1 MVKRDMRKTVLVQAV
16 ACALVSGIAHAAVKV
31 EDKTFNTAANM
42 LAYTEFELSGE
53 PLAEALGLDL
63 DVLDANRADEP
74 TPFDF
79 AAGIESYEY
88 SEEAMY
94 ALNYQSG
101 MGPHLVNGPQNL
113 ARGGTM
119 ADLGKRVMAMAEAVG
134 FPADEIPQGM
144 YPLSLPYSS
153 ANPEFAEAVNTTP
166 VNGDQI
172 TIKTAKGVEKTVKT
186 QVPAYFRDYTTLRWS
201 GSDNLLVPAAVGGIL
216 LKEVMWSQDFLGGM
230 HVAESDE
237 EVEAASA
244 TMDQDGKHKLGVS
257 AADGFNGMMLTEQSI
272 DKLTIMQNQLGFDG
286 KQLGAKITPQYDPA
300 KGVIYF
306 PHQVKVTETRN
317 NDAGAIGKL
326 DVVDGSAQLRDA
338 WMMLWPLSEFYAF
351 SDQRTAN
358 TNQNPA
364 FHAVFDGEP
373 FASTPK
379 ANQTNDLG
387 KAVAGSDAFSLALN
401 LSSFTFKNLTALH
414 FDGKAGTLVDSWQ
427 AGKQSKHVTTFDA
440 AYALVAL
447 QIFQRAQDALP
458 VGYAAGD
465 NGELN
470 LKTEQGQQ
478 ALELIHKQAD
488 FILANL
494 KGNNG
499 LVYDGLTLGGKVDKA
514 QSVDAQFAAIRG
526 LTAAFLATSDAKYR
540 TAARE
545 LFIAADKAY
554 FSAKAGTWLAGK
566 QGEYTPWTQAAI
578 SGALRSA
585 MLNLRNEGAEK
596 APELELAKL
605 TGQYVSWF
613 RGTVNGGM
621 QMAEWVGDSGE
632 NVIEGAGGDTDE
644 DDVPQVTAAGGKH
657 GTAMV
662 MAAKA
667 VVSE

>member
-1 MVKRDMRKTVLVQAV
+1 MNKTALVQGITL
-16 ACALVSGIAHAAVKV
+16 ALLGSAAHAAVKV
-31 EDKTFNTAANM
+31 EDTSFNTAANM

-63 DVLDANRADEP
+63 DVLDPNRADEP

-119 ADLGKRVMAMAEAVG
+119 AALGERVLAMADAVG
-134 FPADEIPQGM
+134 FPADEVPQGM

-153 ANPEFAEAVNTTP
+153 AKPQFAGAVNASP
-166 VNGDQI
+166 VNGDELS
-172 TIKTAKGVEKTVKT
+172 IKTAKGVEKSVKT

-201 GSDNLLVPAAVGGIL
+201 GSDNLLNPAAVGGIL

-230 HVAESDE
+230 HVAATDE

-244 TMDQDGKHKLGVS
+244 SMDQDGKHKLGVS

-272 DKLTIMQNQLGFDG
+272 DKLAILQGQLGFDG
-286 KQLGAKITPQYDPA
+286 KQLGAAITPQYDPA
-300 KGVIYF
+300 KGIVYF
-306 PHQVKVTETRN
+306 PHQVKVTESAK
-317 NDAGAIGKL
+317 NDVGAIGKL
-326 DVVDGSAQLRDA
+326 DLVDASSQLRDS
-338 WMMLWPLSEFYAF
+338 WMLLWPLSEFFAY
-351 SDQRTAN
+351 SDQRSAN
-358 TNQNPA
+358 SNQNPA
-364 FHAVFDGEP
+364 FHAVFDGQP
-373 FASTPK
+373 FAAAPV
-379 ANQTNDLG
+379 ANQSGDLS
-387 KAVAGSDAFSLALN
+387 KATAGQDAFSLALN
-401 LSSFTFKNLTALH
+401 LSNMVFKNLDALH
-414 FDGKAGTLVDSWQ
+414 FNRNAGTLVDSWQ
-427 AGKQSKHVTTFDA
+427 AGKQGQHVTTFDA

-470 LKTEQGQQ
+470 LNTPQGKE
-478 ALELIHKQAD
+478 ALVLVRKQAD
-488 FILANL
+488 FILTQL
-494 KGNNG
+494 MGKNG
-499 LVYDGLTLGGKVDKA
+499 LVYDGLTLGGKPDA
-514 QSVDAQFAAIRG
+514 GQSVDAQFAAVRG
-526 LTAAFLATSDAKYR
+526 LSAAFLATQDTKYR
-540 TAARE
+540 TAARK
-545 LFIAADKAY
+545 LFIATDKAY
-554 FSAKAGTWLAGK
+554 FNAKAGTWLVGS
-566 QGEYTPWTQAAI
+566 QGDYTPWTQAAI
-578 SGALRSA
+578 SGGLRAA
-585 MLNLRNEGAEK
+585 MLNLRNTGAEK
-596 APELELAKL
+596 APALELAQL
-605 TGQYVSWF
+605 TQRYVSWF

-632 NVIEGAGGDTDE
+632 NIIQGAGSDTDE
-644 DDVPQVTAAGGKH
+644 DGVPQVTAAGGQH

-667 VVSE
+667 RISE

>member
-1 MVKRDMRKTVLVQAV
+1 MKKTALVQGITL
-16 ACALVSGIAHAAVKV
+16 ALLGSAAHAAVKV
-31 EDKTFNTAANM
+31 EDASFHTAASM

-63 DVLDANRADEP
+63 DVLDPNRADEP

-113 ARGGTM
+113 ARGGTL
-119 ADLGKRVMAMAEAVG
+119 ADLGKRVLAMAEAVG
-134 FPADEIPQGM
+134 FPADEVPQGM
-144 YPLSLPYSS
+144 YPLSLPYAS
-153 ANPEFAEAVNTTP
+153 AKPQFAQAVNTSP

-172 TIKTAKGVEKTVKT
+172 TIKTAKGNEKSVKT
-186 QVPAYFRDYTTLRWS
+186 QVPAYFRDYATLRWS

-230 HVAESDE
+230 HVAETDE

-272 DKLTIMQNQLGFDG
+272 DKLAILQGQLGYDG
-286 KQLGAKITPQYDPA
+286 KQLGAKISPQYDPA
-300 KGVIYF
+300 KGVVYF
-306 PHQVKVTETRN
+306 PHQVKVTETSK

-326 DVVDGSAQLRDA
+326 EVVDGSAQLRDA
-338 WMMLWPLSEFYAF
+338 WMMLWPLSEFYAY
-351 SDQRTAN
+351 SDQRSAN
-358 TNQNPA
+358 SNQNPA
-364 FHAVFDGEP
+364 FHAVFDGAP
-373 FASTPK
+373 FAAAPATNK
-379 ANQTNDLG
+379 ANDLG
-387 KAVAGSDAFSLALN
+387 KAVAGNDAFSLALN
-401 LSSFTFKNLTALH
+401 LSNLTFKNLAALH
-414 FDGKAGTLVDSWQ
+414 FEPKAGTLVDSWQ
-427 AGKQSKHVTTFDA
+427 AGKQSQHVTTFDA

-470 LKTEQGQQ
+470 LDTPQGKE
-478 ALELIHKQAD
+478 ALALIRKQAD
-488 FILANL
+488 FILTQL
-494 KGNNG
+494 MGKNG
-499 LVYDGLTLGGKVDKA
+499 LVHDGLILGGQPDA
-514 QSVDAQFAAIRG
+514 GQSVDAQFAAVRG
-526 LTAAFLATSDAKYR
+526 LSAAFLATQDARYR
-540 TAARE
+540 SAARE
-545 LFIAADKAY
+545 LFINTDKAY
-554 FSAKAGTWLAGK
+554 FNAKAGTWLAGK

-578 SGALRSA
+578 SGGLRAA

-621 QMAEWVGDSGE
+621 QMAEWIGDSGE
-632 NVIEGAGGDTDE
+632 NIIDGAGHDTDE
-644 DDVPQVTAAGGKH
+644 DGVPQVTAAGGKH

-667 VVSE
+667 LISE

>member
-1 MVKRDMRKTVLVQAV
+1 MRKTVLVQAI
-16 ACALVSGIAHAAVKV
+16 ACALLSGAVQAAVKV

-119 ADLGKRVMAMAEAVG
+119 ASLGQRVLAMADAVG
-134 FPADEIPQGM
+134 FPADEVPQGM
-144 YPLSLPYSS
+144 YPLSLPYAS
-153 ANPEFAEAVNTTP
+153 ANPEFSQAVNATP

-172 TIKTAKGVEKTVKT
+172 TIKTAKGTEKTVKT
-186 QVPAYFRDYTTLRWS
+186 QVPAYFRDYSTLRWS

-272 DKLTIMQNQLGFDG
+272 DKLAIMQNQLGFDG

-300 KGVIYF
+300 KGVVYF
-306 PHQVKVTETRN
+306 PHQVKVTETSN

-326 DVVDGSAQLRDA
+326 EVVDGSAQLRDA

-351 SDQRTAN
+351 SDQRSAN

-364 FHAVFDGEP
+364 FHAVFDGAP
-373 FASTPK
+373 FAAAPAANK
-379 ANQTNDLG
+379 ANDLG
-387 KAVAGSDAFSLALN
+387 KAVAGSDAFSLAIN
-401 LSSFTFKNLTALH
+401 LSNLTFKNLAALH
-414 FDGKAGTLVDSWQ
+414 FDGKTGTLVDSWQ
-427 AGKQSKHVTTFDA
+427 AGKQGKHVTTFDA

-458 VGYAAGD
+458 VGYAASD

-470 LKTEQGQQ
+470 LKTKQGQQ
-478 ALELIHKQAD
+478 ALELIRKQAD

-494 KGNNG
+494 KGKNG
-499 LVYDGLTLGGKVDKA
+499 LVHDGITLGGKLDA
-514 QSVDAQFAAIRG
+514 GHSIDAQFAAIRG
-526 LTAAFLATSDAKYR
+526 LTAAFLATSDVKYR

-545 LFIAADKAY
+545 LFIATDKAY
-554 FSAKAGTWLAGK
+554 FNAKAGTWLAGK

-613 RGTVNGGM
+613 RGTVNGGI
-621 QMAEWVGDSGE
+621 QMAEWIGDSGE
-632 NVIEGAGGDTDE
+632 NIIEGAGSDTDE
-644 DDVPQVTAAGGKH
+644 DGVPQVTAAGGKH

-667 VVSE
+667 VISE

>member
-1 MVKRDMRKTVLVQAV
+1 MRKTVLVQAI
-16 ACALVSGIAHAAVKV
+16 ACALIGGAAHAAVKV
-31 EDKTFNTAANM
+31 EDKTFNTAASM

-113 ARGGTM
+113 ARGGTL
-119 ADLGKRVMAMAEAVG
+119 ADLGKRVLAMAEAVG
-134 FPADEIPQGM
+134 FPADEVPQGM
-144 YPLSLPYSS
+144 YPLSLPYAS
-153 ANPEFAEAVNTTP
+153 ANPEFAQGVNTTP
-166 VNGDQI
+166 VNGDQL
-172 TIKTAKGVEKTVKT
+172 TIKTAKGTEKSVKT

-201 GSDNLLVPAAVGGIL
+201 GSDNLLNPAAVGGIL

-237 EVEAASA
+237 EVEAASS

-272 DKLTIMQNQLGFDG
+272 DKLAILQGQLGFDG
-286 KQLGAKITPQYDPA
+286 KQLGARISPQYDPA
-300 KGVIYF
+300 KGVVYF
-306 PHQVKVTETRN
+306 PHQVKVTETSK
-317 NDAGAIGKL
+317 NDVGAIGKL
-326 DVVDGSAQLRDA
+326 AVVDGSAQLRDA
-338 WMMLWPLSEFYAF
+338 WMLLWPLSEFYAF
-351 SDQRTAN
+351 SDQRSAN

-364 FHAVFDGEP
+364 FHAVFDGAP
-373 FASTPK
+373 FAAAP
-379 ANQTNDLG
+379 AVNQGSDAAKL
-387 KAVAGSDAFSLALN
+387 VAGQDAFSLAQN
-401 LSSFTFKNLTALH
+401 LSNLTFKNLAALH
-414 FDGKAGTLVDSWQ
+414 FDAKAGTLVDSWQ
-427 AGKQSKHVTTFDA
+427 AGKQGNHVTTFDA
-440 AYALVAL
+440 AYSLVAL

-470 LKTEQGQQ
+470 LKTAQGQQ
-478 ALELIHKQAD
+478 ALVLVRKQAD
-488 FILANL
+488 FILAQL
-494 KGNNG
+494 KGKNG
-499 LVYDGLTLGGKVDKA
+499 LVHNGLTLGGQPDA
-514 QSVDAQFAAIRG
+514 GQSIEAQFAAIRG

-540 TAARE
+540 SAARE
-545 LFIAADKAY
+545 LFIATDKA
-554 FSAKAGTWLAGK
+554 FFNPKAGTWLAGK
-566 QGEYTPWTQAAI
+566 QGEYSPWTQAAI

-596 APELELAKL
+596 APELELAQL
-605 TGQYVSWF
+605 TQRYVSWF

-621 QMAEWVGDSGE
+621 QMAEWIGDSGE
-632 NVIEGAGGDTDE
+632 NVIEGAGHDTDE
-644 DDVPQVTAAGGKH
+644 DGVPQVTAAGGKH

-662 MAAKA
+662 MAGKA
-667 VVSE
+667 VVSEK

>member
-1 MVKRDMRKTVLVQAV
+1 MRKTVLVQAI
-16 ACALVSGIAHAAVKV
+16 ACALIGGAAHAAVKV
-31 EDKTFNTAANM
+31 EDKTFNTAASM

-113 ARGGTM
+113 ARGGTL
-119 ADLGKRVMAMAEAVG
+119 ADLGKRVLAMAEAVG
-134 FPADEIPQGM
+134 FPADEVPQGM
-144 YPLSLPYSS
+144 YPLSLPYAS
-153 ANPEFAEAVNTTP
+153 ANPEFAQGVNTTP
-166 VNGDQI
+166 VNGDQL
-172 TIKTAKGVEKTVKT
+172 TIKTAKGTEKSVKT

-201 GSDNLLVPAAVGGIL
+201 GSDNLLNPAAVGGIL

-237 EVEAASA
+237 EVEAASS

-272 DKLTIMQNQLGFDG
+272 DKLAILQGQLGFDG
-286 KQLGAKITPQYDPA
+286 KQLGAKVSPQYDPA
-300 KGVIYF
+300 KGVVYF
-306 PHQVKVTETRN
+306 PHQVKVTETSK
-317 NDAGAIGKL
+317 NDVGAIGKL
-326 DVVDGSAQLRDA
+326 AVVDGSAQLRDA
-338 WMMLWPLSEFYAF
+338 WMLLWPLSEFYAF
-351 SDQRTAN
+351 TDQRSAN

-364 FHAVFDGEP
+364 FHAVFDGAP
-373 FASTPK
+373 FAAAP
-379 ANQTNDLG
+379 AVNQGSDAAKL
-387 KAVAGSDAFSLALN
+387 VAGQDAFSLAQN
-401 LSSFTFKNLTALH
+401 LSNLTFKNLAALH
-414 FDGKAGTLVDSWQ
+414 FDAKAGTLVDSWQ
-427 AGKQSKHVTTFDA
+427 AGKQGNHVTTFDA
-440 AYALVAL
+440 AYSLVAL

-470 LKTEQGQQ
+470 LKTAQGQQ
-478 ALELIHKQAD
+478 ALELIRKQAD
-488 FILANL
+488 FILAQL
-494 KGNNG
+494 KGKNG
-499 LVYDGLTLGGKVDKA
+499 LVHNGLTLGGQPDA
-514 QSVDAQFAAIRG
+514 GQSIEAQFAAIRG

-540 TAARE
+540 SAARE
-545 LFIAADKAY
+545 LFIATDKA
-554 FSAKAGTWLAGK
+554 FFNPKAGTWLAGK
-566 QGEYTPWTQAAI
+566 QGEYSPWTQAAI

-596 APELELAKL
+596 APELELAQL
-605 TGQYVSWF
+605 TQRYVSWF

-621 QMAEWVGDSGE
+621 QMAEWIGDSGE
-632 NVIEGAGGDTDE
+632 NVIEGAGHDTDE
-644 DDVPQVTAAGGKH
+644 DGVPQVTAAGGKH

-662 MAAKA
+662 MAGKA
-667 VVSE
+667 VVSEK

>member
-1 MVKRDMRKTVLVQAV
+1 MRKTVLVQAI
-16 ACALVSGIAHAAVKV
+16 ACALLSSAAQAAVKV

-101 MGPHLVNGPQNL
+101 MGPHLVNGPQNQ
-113 ARGGTM
+113 ARGGTL
-119 ADLGKRVMAMAEAVG
+119 ADLGKRVLAMAEAVG

-144 YPLSLPYSS
+144 YPLSLPYAS
-153 ANPEFAEAVNTTP
+153 ANPEFAQAVNATP

-172 TIKTAKGVEKTVKT
+172 TIKTAKGNEKSVKT
-186 QVPAYFRDYTTLRWS
+186 QVPAYFRDYATLRWS

-230 HVAESDE
+230 HVAETDE

-272 DKLTIMQNQLGFDG
+272 DKLAILQDQLGFDG
-286 KQLGAKITPQYDPA
+286 KTLGAKITPQYDPA
-300 KGVIYF
+300 KGVVYF
-306 PHQVKVTETRN
+306 PHQVKVTETSK

-326 DVVDGSAQLRDA
+326 EVVDGSAQLRDA
-338 WMMLWPLSEFYAF
+338 WMLLWPLSEFYAF

-364 FHAVFDGEP
+364 FHAVFDGAP
-373 FASTPK
+373 FAAAPA

-401 LSSFTFKNLTALH
+401 LSNLTFKNLLALH
-414 FDGKAGTLVDSWQ
+414 FEPKAGTLVDSWQ
-427 AGKQSKHVTTFDA
+427 AGKQAGHVTTFDA

-447 QIFQRAQDALP
+447 QIFQRAQDACRWVTPP
-458 VGYAAGD
+458 V
-465 NGELN
+465 
-470 LKTEQGQQ
+470 T
-478 ALELIHKQAD
+478 
-488 FILANL
+488 
-494 KGNNG
+494 
-499 LVYDGLTLGGKVDKA
+499 
-514 QSVDAQFAAIRG
+514 
-526 LTAAFLATSDAKYR
+526 
-540 TAARE
+540 
-545 LFIAADKAY
+545 
-554 FSAKAGTWLAGK
+554 
-566 QGEYTPWTQAAI
+566 
-578 SGALRSA
+578 
-585 MLNLRNEGAEK
+585 
-596 APELELAKL
+596 
-605 TGQYVSWF
+605 
-613 RGTVNGGM
+613 
-621 QMAEWVGDSGE
+621 MAS
-632 NVIEGAGGDTDE
+632 
-644 DDVPQVTAAGGKH
+644 
-657 GTAMV
+657 
-662 MAAKA
+662 
-667 VVSE
+667 

>member
-1 MVKRDMRKTVLVQAV
+1 MRKTVLVQAI
-16 ACALVSGIAHAAVKV
+16 ACALIGGAAHAAVKV
-31 EDKTFNTAANM
+31 EDKTFNTAASM

-113 ARGGTM
+113 ARGGTL
-119 ADLGKRVMAMAEAVG
+119 ADLGKRVLAMAEAVG
-134 FPADEIPQGM
+134 FPADEVPQGM
-144 YPLSLPYSS
+144 YPLSLPYAS
-153 ANPEFAEAVNTTP
+153 ANPEFAQGVNTTP
-166 VNGDQI
+166 VNGDQL
-172 TIKTAKGVEKTVKT
+172 TIKTAKGTEKSVKT

-201 GSDNLLVPAAVGGIL
+201 GSDNLLNPAAVGGIL

-237 EVEAASA
+237 EVEAASS

-272 DKLTIMQNQLGFDG
+272 DKLAILQGQLGFDG
-286 KQLGAKITPQYDPA
+286 KQLGAKVSPQYDPA
-300 KGVIYF
+300 KGVVYF
-306 PHQVKVTETRN
+306 PHQVKVTETSK
-317 NDAGAIGKL
+317 NDVGAIGKL
-326 DVVDGSAQLRDA
+326 AVVDGSAQLRDA
-338 WMMLWPLSEFYAF
+338 WMLLWPLSEFYAF
-351 SDQRTAN
+351 TDQRSAN

-364 FHAVFDGEP
+364 FHAVFDGAP
-373 FASTPK
+373 FAAAP
-379 ANQTNDLG
+379 AVNQGSDATKL
-387 KAVAGSDAFSLALN
+387 VAGQDAFSLAQN
-401 LSSFTFKNLTALH
+401 LSNLTFKNLAALH
-414 FDGKAGTLVDSWQ
+414 FDAKAGTLVDSWQ
-427 AGKQSKHVTTFDA
+427 AGKQGNHVTTFDA
-440 AYALVAL
+440 AYSLVAL

-470 LKTEQGQQ
+470 LKTAQGQQ
-478 ALELIHKQAD
+478 ALELIRKQAD
-488 FILANL
+488 FILAQL
-494 KGNNG
+494 KGKNG
-499 LVYDGLTLGGKVDKA
+499 LVHNGLTLGGQPDA
-514 QSVDAQFAAIRG
+514 GQSIEAQFAAIRG

-540 TAARE
+540 SAARE
-545 LFIAADKAY
+545 LFIATDKA
-554 FSAKAGTWLAGK
+554 FFNPKAGTWLAGK
-566 QGEYTPWTQAAI
+566 QGEYSPWTQAAI

-596 APELELAKL
+596 APELELAQL
-605 TGQYVSWF
+605 TQRYVSWF

-621 QMAEWVGDSGE
+621 QMAEWIGDSGE
-632 NVIEGAGGDTDE
+632 NVIEGAGHDTDE
-644 DDVPQVTAAGGKH
+644 DGVPQVTAAGGKH

-662 MAAKA
+662 MAGKA
-667 VVSE
+667 VVSEK

>member
-1 MVKRDMRKTVLVQAV
+1 MRKTVLVQAI
-16 ACALVSGIAHAAVKV
+16 ACALISGATHAAVKV

-119 ADLGKRVMAMAEAVG
+119 ASLGQRVLAMADAVG
-134 FPADEIPQGM
+134 FPADEVPQGM
-144 YPLSLPYSS
+144 YPLSLPYAS
-153 ANPEFAEAVNTTP
+153 ANPEFAQVVNATP

-172 TIKTAKGVEKTVKT
+172 TIKTAKGAEKTVKT
-186 QVPAYFRDYTTLRWS
+186 QVPAYFRDYSTLRWS

-230 HVAESDE
+230 HVAETDE

-272 DKLTIMQNQLGFDG
+272 DKLAIMQNQLGFDG

-306 PHQVKVTETRN
+306 PHQVKVTETSN

-326 DVVDGSAQLRDA
+326 EVVDGSAQLRDA

-351 SDQRTAN
+351 SDQRSAN

-364 FHAVFDGEP
+364 FHAVFDGAP
-373 FASTPK
+373 FAAAPAANK
-379 ANQTNDLG
+379 ANDLG
-387 KAVAGSDAFSLALN
+387 KAVAGSDAFSLAIN
-401 LSSFTFKNLTALH
+401 LSNLTFKNLAALH
-414 FDGKAGTLVDSWQ
+414 FDAKAGTLVDSWQ
-427 AGKQSKHVTTFDA
+427 AGKQGKHVTTFDA

-470 LKTEQGQQ
+470 LKTKQGQQ
-478 ALELIHKQAD
+478 ALELIRKQAD

-494 KGNNG
+494 KGKNG
-499 LVYDGLTLGGKVDKA
+499 LVHDGITLGGKLDA
-514 QSVDAQFAAIRG
+514 GHSIDAQFAAIRG

-545 LFIAADKAY
+545 LFIATDKAY
-554 FSAKAGTWLAGK
+554 FNAKAGTWLAGK

-621 QMAEWVGDSGE
+621 QMAEWIGDSGE
-632 NVIEGAGGDTDE
+632 NIIEGAGSDTDE
-644 DDVPQVTAAGGKH
+644 DGVPQVTAAGGKH

>member
-1 MVKRDMRKTVLVQAV
+1 MRKTVLVQAI
-16 ACALVSGIAHAAVKV
+16 ACALLSSAAQAAVKV

-101 MGPHLVNGPQNL
+101 MGPHLVNGPQNQ
-113 ARGGTM
+113 ARGGTL
-119 ADLGKRVMAMAEAVG
+119 ADLGKRVLAMAEAVG

-144 YPLSLPYSS
+144 YPLSLPYAS
-153 ANPEFAEAVNTTP
+153 ANPEFAQAVNATP

-172 TIKTAKGVEKTVKT
+172 TIKTAKGNEKSVKT
-186 QVPAYFRDYTTLRWS
+186 QVPAYFRDYATLRWS

-230 HVAESDE
+230 HVAETDE

-272 DKLTIMQNQLGFDG
+272 DKLAILQGQLGFDG
-286 KQLGAKITPQYDPA
+286 KTLGAKITPQYDPA
-300 KGVIYF
+300 KGVVYF
-306 PHQVKVTETRN
+306 PHQVKVTETSK

-326 DVVDGSAQLRDA
+326 EVVDGSAQLRDA
-338 WMMLWPLSEFYAF
+338 WMLLWPLSEFYAF

-364 FHAVFDGEP
+364 FHAVFDGAP
-373 FASTPK
+373 FAAAPA

-401 LSSFTFKNLTALH
+401 LSNLTFKNLQALH
-414 FDGKAGTLVDSWQ
+414 FEPKAGTLVDSWQ
-427 AGKQSKHVTTFDA
+427 AGKQAGHVTTFDA

-465 NGELN
+465 NSELN
-470 LKTEQGQQ
+470 LKTPQGEQAI
-478 ALELIHKQAD
+478 ALVRKQAD

-494 KGNNG
+494 KGKNG
-499 LVYDGLTLGGKVDKA
+499 LVHDGLTLGGKLDA
-514 QSVDAQFAAIRG
+514 GQSIDAQFAAIRG

-554 FSAKAGTWLAGK
+554 FNTKAGTWLAGK
-566 QGEYTPWTQAAI
+566 QREYTPWTQAAI

-596 APELELAKL
+596 APELELAQL
-605 TGQYVSWF
+605 TQRYVSWF

-632 NVIEGAGGDTDE
+632 NVIEGAGSDTDE
-644 DDVPQVTAAGGKH
+644 DGVPQVTAAGGKH

-662 MAAKA
+662 MAGKA
-667 VVSE
+667 LVSEK

>member
-1 MVKRDMRKTVLVQAV
+1 MRKTVLVQAV

-144 YPLSLPYSS
+144 YPLSLPYAS

-172 TIKTAKGVEKTVKT
+172 TIKTAKGVEKTVKI

-300 KGVIYF
+300 KGIIYF

-373 FASTPK
+373 FAATPK
-379 ANQTNDLG
+379 ANQSNDLG

-414 FDGKAGTLVDSWQ
+414 FDGKAGTLVDSWL
-427 AGKQSKHVTTFDA
+427 AGKQGKHVTTFDA

-470 LKTEQGQQ
+470 LKTRQGQQ
-478 ALELIHKQAD
+478 ALELIRKQAD

-494 KGNNG
+494 KGHNG
-499 LVYDGLTLGGKVDKA
+499 LVHDGLTLGGKVDKA

-566 QGEYTPWTQAAI
+566 KGEYTPWTQAAI

-596 APELELAKL
+596 EPELELAKL

-644 DDVPQVTAAGGKH
+644 DGVPQVTAAGGKH

>member
-1 MVKRDMRKTVLVQAV
+1 MRKTVLVQAI
-16 ACALVSGIAHAAVKV
+16 ACALISGAAHAAVKV

-119 ADLGKRVMAMAEAVG
+119 ASLGQRVLAMADAVG
-134 FPADEIPQGM
+134 FPADEVPQGM
-144 YPLSLPYSS
+144 YPLSLPYAS
-153 ANPEFAEAVNTTP
+153 ANPEFAQAVNATP

-172 TIKTAKGVEKTVKT
+172 TIKTAKGTEKTVKT
-186 QVPAYFRDYTTLRWS
+186 QVPAYFRDYSTLRWS

-230 HVAESDE
+230 HVAETDE

-272 DKLTIMQNQLGFDG
+272 DKLAIMQNQLGFDG

-306 PHQVKVTETRN
+306 PHQVKVTETSN

-326 DVVDGSAQLRDA
+326 EVVDGSAQLRDA

-351 SDQRTAN
+351 SDQRSAN

-364 FHAVFDGEP
+364 FHAVFDGAP
-373 FASTPK
+373 FAAAPAANK
-379 ANQTNDLG
+379 ANDLG
-387 KAVAGSDAFSLALN
+387 KAVAGSDAFSWAIN
-401 LSSFTFKNLTALH
+401 LSNLTFKNLAALH
-414 FDGKAGTLVDSWQ
+414 FDAKSGTLVDSWQ
-427 AGKQSKHVTTFDA
+427 AGKQGKHVTTFDA

-470 LKTEQGQQ
+470 LKTKQGQQ
-478 ALELIHKQAD
+478 ALELIRKQAD

-494 KGNNG
+494 KGKNG
-499 LVYDGLTLGGKVDKA
+499 LVHDGITLGGKLDA
-514 QSVDAQFAAIRG
+514 GHSIDAQF
-526 LTAAFLATSDAKYR
+526 
-540 TAARE
+540 
-545 LFIAADKAY
+545 
-554 FSAKAGTWLAGK
+554 
-566 QGEYTPWTQAAI
+566 
-578 SGALRSA
+578 
-585 MLNLRNEGAEK
+585 
-596 APELELAKL
+596 
-605 TGQYVSWF
+605 
-613 RGTVNGGM
+613 
-621 QMAEWVGDSGE
+621 
-632 NVIEGAGGDTDE
+632 
-644 DDVPQVTAAGGKH
+644 
-657 GTAMV
+657 
-662 MAAKA
+662 
-667 VVSE
+667 

>member
-1 MVKRDMRKTVLVQAV
+1 MRKTVLVHSM
-16 ACALVSGIAHAAVKV
+16 ACALISGGVHAAVKV
-31 EDKTFNTAANM
+31 TDKTFNTAASM

-53 PLAEALGLDL
+53 PLAETLGLDL

-79 AAGIESYEY
+79 TAGIESYEY

-94 ALNYQSG
+94 ALNYQSA
-101 MGPHLVNGPQNL
+101 MGPHLVNGPQNI
-113 ARGGTM
+113 ARGGTL
-119 ADLGKRVMAMAEAVG
+119 ADLGKRVLIMAEAVG

-144 YPLSLPYSS
+144 YPLSFPYAS
-153 ANPEFAEAVNTTP
+153 ANPAFAQAVNTAP
-166 VNGDQI
+166 VNGDQL
-172 TIKTAKGVEKTVKT
+172 TIKTAKGTEKTVKT
-186 QVPAYFRDYTTLRWS
+186 QVPAYFRDYSTLRWS

-230 HVAESDE
+230 HVAETDE

-272 DKLTIMQNQLGFDG
+272 DKLAIMQNQLGFDG

-300 KGVIYF
+300 KGVVYF

-317 NDAGAIGKL
+317 NEVGAIGKL
-326 DVVDGSAQLRDA
+326 EVVDGSAQLRDT
-338 WMMLWPLSEFYAF
+338 WMLLWPLAEFYAF

-364 FHAVFDGEP
+364 FHAVFDGAP
-373 FASTPK
+373 FAAAPA
-379 ANQTNDLG
+379 ANQANDLAN
-387 KAVAGSDAFSLALN
+387 AVVGSDAFSLALN
-401 LSSFTFKNLTALH
+401 LSNLTVKNLAALH
-414 FDGKAGTLVDSWQ
+414 FEPKSGTLVDSWQ
-427 AGKQSKHVTTFDA
+427 AGKQGQHVTTFDA
-440 AYALVAL
+440 AYVLVAL

-470 LKTEQGQQ
+470 LKTKQGQQ
-478 ALELIHKQAD
+478 ALDLIRKQAD

-494 KGNNG
+494 KGQNG
-499 LVYDGLTLGGKVDKA
+499 LVHDGLTLGGQRDA
-514 QSVDAQFAAIRG
+514 GQSVDAQFAAIRG
-526 LTAAFLATSDAKYR
+526 LTAAFLATADAKYR

-545 LFIAADKAY
+545 LFIATDKSY
-554 FSAKAGTWLAGK
+554 FNANAGTWLAGK

-585 MLNLRNEGAEK
+585 MLNLRNEGAEQ

-605 TGQYVSWF
+605 SGQYVSWF

-621 QMAEWVGDSGE
+621 QMAEWIGDSGE
-632 NVIEGAGGDTDE
+632 NVIEGAGSDTDE
-644 DDVPQVTAAGGKH
+644 DGVPQVTAAGGQH

-662 MAAKA
+662 MATQA

>member
-144 YPLSLPYSS
+144 YPLSLPYAS

-166 VNGDQI
+166 VNGDQS

-237 EVEAASA
+237 EVEAAST

-373 FASTPK
+373 FAATPK

-470 LKTEQGQQ
+470 LKTRQGQQ
-478 ALELIHKQAD
+478 ALELIRKQAD

-494 KGNNG
+494 KGHNG
-499 LVYDGLTLGGKVDKA
+499 LVHDGLTLGGKVDKA
-514 QSVDAQFAAIRG
+514 QSVDAQFATIRG

-585 MLNLRNEGAEK
+585 MLNLRNEGVEK

-644 DDVPQVTAAGGKH
+644 DGVPQVTAAGGKH

>member
-1 MVKRDMRKTVLVQAV
+1 MRKTVLVQAI
-16 ACALVSGIAHAAVKV
+16 ACALISGAAHAAVKV

-119 ADLGKRVMAMAEAVG
+119 ASLGQRVLAMADAVG
-134 FPADEIPQGM
+134 FPADEVPQGM
-144 YPLSLPYSS
+144 YPLSLPYAS
-153 ANPEFAEAVNTTP
+153 ANPEFAQAVNATP

-172 TIKTAKGVEKTVKT
+172 TIKTAKGTEKTVKT
-186 QVPAYFRDYTTLRWS
+186 QVPAYFRDYSTLRWS

-230 HVAESDE
+230 HVAETDE

-272 DKLTIMQNQLGFDG
+272 DKLAIMQNQLGFDG

-300 KGVIYF
+300 KGVVYF
-306 PHQVKVTETRN
+306 PHQVKVTETSN

-326 DVVDGSAQLRDA
+326 EVVDGSAQLRDA

-351 SDQRTAN
+351 SDQRSAN

-364 FHAVFDGEP
+364 FHAVFDGAP
-373 FASTPK
+373 FAAAPA
-379 ANQTNDLG
+379 ANKTNDLG
-387 KAVAGSDAFSLALN
+387 KAVAGSDAFSLAIN
-401 LSSFTFKNLTALH
+401 LSNLTFKNLAALH
-414 FDGKAGTLVDSWQ
+414 FDTKAGTLVDSWQ
-427 AGKQSKHVTTFDA
+427 AGKQGKHVTTVDA

-470 LKTEQGQQ
+470 LKTKQGQE
-478 ALELIHKQAD
+478 ALDLIRKQAD

-494 KGNNG
+494 KGKNG
-499 LVYDGLTLGGKVDKA
+499 LVHDGHHPGWQTRCKA
-514 QSVDAQFAAIRG
+514 HSIDAQFAAIRG

-545 LFIAADKAY
+545 LFIATDKAY
-554 FSAKAGTWLAGK
+554 FNAKAGTWLAGK

-613 RGTVNGGM
+613 RGTVNRGM
-621 QMAEWVGDSGE
+621 QMAEWIGDSGE
-632 NVIEGAGGDTDE
+632 NIIEGAGSDTDE
-644 DDVPQVTAAGGKH
+644 DGVPQVTAAGGKH

>member
-1 MVKRDMRKTVLVQAV
+1 MRKTVLVQAV

-119 ADLGKRVMAMAEAVG
+119 ADLGKRVMAIAEAVG

-144 YPLSLPYSS
+144 YPLSLPYAS
-153 ANPEFAEAVNTTP
+153 ANPEFADGVNTTP

-286 KQLGAKITPQYDPA
+286 KQLGARITPQYDPA
-300 KGVIYF
+300 KGIIYF

-373 FASTPK
+373 FAATPK
-379 ANQTNDLG
+379 ANQTNDLD
-387 KAVAGSDAFSLALN
+387 KAVAGSDAFSLAIN
-401 LSSFTFKNLTALH
+401 LSNLTFQNLAALH
-414 FDGKAGTLVDSWQ
+414 FDAKASTLVDSWQ
-427 AGKQSKHVTTFDA
+427 AGKQGKHVTTFDA

-470 LKTEQGQQ
+470 LKTKQGQQ
-478 ALELIHKQAD
+478 ALELISKQAD

-494 KGNNG
+494 KGKNG
-499 LVYDGLTLGGKVDKA
+499 LVHDGITLGGKLDA
-514 QSVDAQFAAIRG
+514 GYSIDAQFAAIRG

-554 FSAKAGTWLAGK
+554 FNAKAGTWLAGK

-621 QMAEWVGDSGE
+621 QMAEWIGDSGE
-632 NVIEGAGGDTDE
+632 NIIEGAGSDTDE
-644 DDVPQVTAAGGKH
+644 DGVPQVTAAGGKH